1 MTSPLEGIA
10 PTTIYFEDMSVG
22 QSAGFS
28 HMVTE
33 KDIGA
38 FAAVTGDRNP
48 VHLDATYG
56 KASMFGGNIAHGL
69 YTASLFSAILG
80 MKLPGPGTIYLGQTL
95 KFLAPVRP
103 YDEVTVTATI
113 KELIVKGRRVILD
126 CEARVGDNV
135 VLTGEATVIAPPKPS
150 E

>member
-1 MTSPLEGIA
+1 MTSPLEGVE
-10 PTTIYFEDMSVG
+10 PTTVYYEDMSVG
-22 QSAGFS
+22 LSEGFS
-28 HMVTE
+28 HIVTE

-48 VHLDATYG
+48 VHLDEEYG

-80 MKLPGPGTIYLGQTL
+80 MKMPGPGTIYLGQSL

-103 YDEVTVTATI
+103 HDEIKVTATV
-113 KELIVKGRRVILD
+113 KELIDKGRRVIID
-126 CEARVGDNV
+126 CEAKVGDTV
-135 VLTGEATVIAPPKPS
+135 VLTGEATVMAPKKPA
-150 E
+150 